1 MKKIAMKLLEVMKE
15 CSYIQKN
22 GTNSFHGY
30 KYATSADVLEK
41 VNQSF
46 VKHGIVS
53 IAQPELIDMVDVTTA
68 KGNME
73 KLATV
78 RMQITLTDV
87 ETGETFD
94 IVGLGSGQD
103 NGDKAVMKAETA
115 AIKYAYMLT
124 LAISTGD
131 DPEADPNTD
140 QNTLGSTGGK
150 ARVQIMQ
157 NNTTRAPEIS
167 NKAGNTA
174 GRTIHTHI
182 CADCGIRISDKVA
195 AYSKQQFGRELCMRC
210 QHEARIDA

>member
-1 MKKIAMKLLEVMKE
+1 MKKIAVKLLEVMKE
-15 CSYIQKN
+15 CSYVQKN

-41 VNQSF
+41 VNQAF
-46 VKHGIVS
+46 VKHGLVS

-68 KGNME
+68 KGNIE

-131 DPEADPNTD
+131 DPEADIKTD
-140 QNTLGSTGGK
+140 LNASAEK
-150 ARVQIMQ
+150 AVAQSIPAEVLRRQ
-157 NNTTRAPEIS
+157 TPA
-167 NKAGNTA
+167 
-174 GRTIHTHI
+174 RTKGIQQSANR
-182 CADCGIRISDKVA
+182 CADCGAVISDKVRD
-195 AYSKQQFGRELCMRC
+195 YSIRKYGRPLCMRC
-210 QHEARIDA
+210 QHDIEESA

>member
-1 MKKIAMKLLEVMKE
+1 MKE
-15 CSYIQKN
+15 CSYIPKN

-41 VNQSF
+41 VNQAF

-140 QNTLGSTGGK
+140 KNTLGSTGGK
-150 ARVQIMQ
+150 ARSQIEPNEVRQ
-157 NNTTRAPEIS
+157 SPKVSRQAVTT
-167 NKAGNTA
+167 
-174 GRTIHTHI
+174 HV
-182 CADCGIRISDKVA
+182 CVDCGARISAKVA
-195 AYSKQQFGRELCMRC
+195 DYSRQQFGRELCMRC
-210 QHEARIDA
+210 QRAARESA

>member
-157 NNTTRAPEIS
+157 NNTTRAPEVS

-174 GRTIHTHI
+174 GRTTHTHI

>member
-157 NNTTRAPEIS
+157 NNTTRAPEVS